1 VNRLA
6 TRLLIAMVL
15 VALVSL
21 SVVPVASLVAE
32 RGTIA
37 ALPSGFRERVID
49 RTTPRPL
56 LRGPIRDRLGPLP
69 TVGRD
74 APAIDAARL
83 REENALLYTLL
94 TDTREAQRRAVLFGV
109 LLALGISVA
118 LAYAL
123 SRGIARPIESVSE
136 AAARIGAGDLGTR
149 VRLEPHRLAPDETRS
164 LTEGFNAMA
173 SSIEGY
179 EAERKAMLADIAH
192 ELRSPLAA
200 IHMRLDALT
209 DGLVPFDPGEVA
221 LLKRHADLLARLI
234 DDLRL
239 LSLADAGRLSL
250 DLVDVDLAAWVR
262 HAAATDAL
270 AARRHDVV
278 LDVLAPDRP
287 VRVRADPQRLEQ
299 VVANLLDNAARFSP
313 PGERV
318 TVTLTVE
325 GNDAVLRVRDRGPG
339 VAAEELSTLFER
351 FTHGR
356 RRDRQGQGTGLG
368 LAIVRT
374 LIALHGGSV
383 AVRNR
388 DPGAEFQVTL
398 PLRPEDE
405 AHA

>member
-6 TRLLIAMVL
+6 TRLLVAMVL

-21 SVVPVASLVAE
+21 SVVPVASLLAE

-37 ALPSGFRERVID
+37 ALPTGFRERVID
-49 RTTPRPL
+49 RTTPPPIF
-56 LRGPIRDRLGPLP
+56 RGPMRDRLGPA
-69 TVGRD
+69 VGREAAD
-74 APAIDAARL
+74 GDPARL
-83 REENALLYTLL
+83 REENALLYALL
-94 TDTREAQRRAVLFGV
+94 TDTREAQRRAVVVGV

-136 AAARIGAGDLGTR
+136 AAAKIGAGDLGTR
-149 VRLEPHRLAPDETRS
+149 VRLEQHRLAPDETRA

-173 SSIEGY
+173 ASIEGY
-179 EAERKAMLADIAH
+179 EVERKAMLADIAH

-200 IHMRLDALT
+200 IHIRLDALA
-209 DGLVPFDPGEVA
+209 DGLVPFDAGEVA
-221 LLKRHADLLARLI
+221 LLKRHTDLLARLI

-250 DLVDVDLAAWVR
+250 DLADVDLSAWVR
-262 HAAATDAL
+262 AAA
-270 AARRHDVV
+270 AAFAVRRHDVT
-278 LDVLAPDRP
+278 LDVEAPDRP
-287 VRVRADPQRLEQ
+287 VRVDADPQRLEQ

-313 PGERV
+313 PGARISL
-318 TVTLTVE
+318 TLAVE
-325 GNDAVLRVRDRGPG
+325 GDDAVFCVRDRGPG
-339 VAAEELSTLFER
+339 VAADELSTMFER
-351 FTHGR
+351 FAPGR
-356 RRDRQGQGTGLG
+356 RRDQQGQGTGLG

-388 DPGAEFQVTL
+388 DPGAEFRVTL
-398 PLRPEDE
+398 PLRPHDHP
-405 AHA
+405 HA